1 MLYFLASIPRS
12 GSTLLASLLG
22 QREDTYVS
30 PTSNL
35 GDILGSVVKEFESS
49 AATKAGGHNKEQ
61 LYRSL
66 KAISESQYSERT
78 EEIIFDKG
86 RAWSASTIIET
97 MEKSIGDIKIV
108 ATVRPIA
115 ECIASF
121 YEIENKDIPVKRWIK
136 KSSLMEHLMFSYDA
150 LKNGYEKYPDKF
162 CIIEYDDLCN
172 HTQRELDRISDFIG
186 VDHVAYNAH
195 IDQVKENDNAWGI
208 KDLHKLAPTIEKNKN
223 NAKEILGEEYWELY
237 QGGEFWNT
245 KCEPIPV
252 KKPLDLALEA
262 ALRGETSKS
271 YNILKTWEKDKPHC
285 DRTKFN
291 LGWHEMERG
300 NLLKGHKLMTHGRN
314 EEVFGSPNPG
324 LSTPIWNGERDCT
337 VMMKMEGGIG
347 DQLHGI
353 RYSENISRDF
363 NCDVIVSGDEKLV
376 DLCKDVVGVT
386 AYCQHEVAGGVYHDY
401 WIPNMSVTIP
411 LELEWSDVSGK
422 VYIAR
427 DGKSEGKVG
436 IKWSGNPKFE
446 HEQHRLFP
454 ADLMFDTVK
463 DLDCIS
469 LQKDDGKT
477 AGLTPAPDWMDTPS
491 LETSVHTRKQISRC
505 DLVITS
511 CTTIAHLAG
520 AMGIETWVIVPV
532 MSYYLWS
539 YPGDKSPF
547 YDSIKL
553 FRQEKYGEWE
563 APFKQIKQELIKR
576 KISLWN
582 KFPMGETTKSFIEA

>member
-1 MLYFLASIPRS
+1 MIYFLASIPRS

-35 GDILGSVVKEFESS
+35 GETLS
-49 AATKAGGHNKEQ
+49 AVCMAYEQNPATKAGECSKEE
-61 LYRSL
+61 LYRTL
-66 KAISESQYSERT
+66 KSVAEAKYSDRKEN
-78 EEIIFDKG
+78 IIIDKG
-86 RAWSASTIIET
+86 RGWPDPIVMET
-97 MEKSIGDIKIV
+97 MGKAMSEEIKII

-121 YEIENKDIPVKRWIK
+121 FEIDKGTNLRDWIK
-136 KSSLMEHLMFSYDA
+136 RSQLYEHLMMSYKS
-150 LKNGYEKYPDKF
+150 LKAGYEKYPEQF
-162 CIIEYDDLCN
+162 CIIEYDNLIN
-172 HTQRELDRISDFIG
+172 HTQQELDRVADFMR
-186 VDHVAYNAH
+186 VEHMVYNPH

-300 NLLKGHKLMTHGRN
+300 NLLKGHKLMAHGRN

-324 LSTPIWNGERDCT
+324 LFTPMWKGQRDST
-337 VMMKMEGGIG
+337 VLMKMEGGLG

-376 DLCKDVVGVT
+376 DLCKDVLGVT

-422 VYIAR
+422 VYISR

-436 IKWSGNPKFE
+436 IRWSGNSNFE

-463 DLDCIS
+463 DLACIS

-491 LETSVHTRKQISRC
+491 LETWGHTRKEISRC

-511 CTTIAHLAG
+511 CTAIAHLAG
-520 AMGIETWVIVPV
+520 AMGIETWIVLPV
-532 MSYYLWS
+532 MSYYLWA
-539 YPGDKSPF
+539 YPGNTSPF
-547 YDSIKL
+547 YDSVKL

-563 APFKQIKQELIKR
+563 APFKQIKQELTKR
-576 KISLWN
+576 KISSWN
-582 KFPMGETTKSFIEA
+582 ELSMGETTRLFIEA